1 MTFFRGPD
9 YAELEEEI
17 SSITEA
23 KEEKQFDGAAKATE
37 QSSILQ
43 TASKIASLK
52 FIRPFSCIGVIYI
65 IYELSGK
72 YRMWDVKLISDKIL
86 DKYDLVANMLTGIRI

>member
-1 MTFFRGPD
+1 MTFFRGPN

-23 KEEKQFDGAAKATE
+23 KEEKQFDASKAADEK
-37 QSSILQ
+37 SSFFQ

-52 FIRPFSCIGVIYI
+52 FFRPFSCVGVIYI

-72 YRMWDVKLISDKIL
+72 FRVGEYLRYSI
-86 DKYDLVANMLTGIRI
+86 

>member
-23 KEEKQFDGAAKATE
+23 KEEKEFDSAEATPF
-37 QSSILQ
+37 LQ
-43 TASKIASLK
+43 TVSKLASLK
-52 FIRPFSCIGVIYI
+52 FFRPFSCIGVIYI

-72 YRMWDVKLISDKIL
+72 YIPHV
-86 DKYDLVANMLTGIRI
+86 

>member
-23 KEEKQFDGAAKATE
+23 KEEKQFEARKR
-37 QSSILQ
+37 SSFMQ
-43 TASKIASLK
+43 TASKLASLK
-52 FIRPFSCIGVIYI
+52 FFRPFSCIGVIYI
-65 IYELSGK
+65 IYELSGNV
-72 YRMWDVKLISDKIL
+72 YRYVSSNEI
-86 DKYDLVANMLTGIRI
+86 

>member
-1 MTFFRGPD
+1 MASPQVNKILRVKVKACFRQSMTFFRGPD

-72 YRMWDVKLISDKIL
+72 YRM
-86 DKYDLVANMLTGIRI
+86 